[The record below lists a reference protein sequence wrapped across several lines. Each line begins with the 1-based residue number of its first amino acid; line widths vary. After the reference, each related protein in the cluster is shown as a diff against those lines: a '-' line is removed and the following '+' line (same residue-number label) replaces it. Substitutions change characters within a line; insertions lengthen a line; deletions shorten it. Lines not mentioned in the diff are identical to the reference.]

1 MSSKYLVFSAPLE
14 ISIYNT
20 LSIMEDDGFSPFFLY
35 TRITQTGRL

>member
-20 LSIMEDDGFSPFFLY
+20 LSFWTMTGFPPFFLY
-35 TRITQTGRL
+35 TRITQAGRL